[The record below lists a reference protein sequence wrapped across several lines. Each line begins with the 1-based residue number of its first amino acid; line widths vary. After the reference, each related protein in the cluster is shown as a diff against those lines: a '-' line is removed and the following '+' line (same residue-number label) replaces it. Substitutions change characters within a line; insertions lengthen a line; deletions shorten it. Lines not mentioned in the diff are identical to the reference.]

1 MSEVKHVDS
10 FGGDNKN
17 KLKLKDYF
25 ILGIMEVINVR
36 F

>member
-17 KLKLKDYF
+17 KLKDYF